1 MKHPT
6 ARCSAL
12 FILLIFGFSFAAQ
25 RNVTVSGVVV
35 DSVTG
40 QPIPNAIV
48 LLLDTNITDVSQ
60 VDSIDITKLKPDT
73 AITTANGVFSKTI
86 TTTMT
91 NFILAYMVIKE
102 GYSVIINGTIMLS
115 TTIDLDT
122 IKLVP
127 TDIAAKDTITVSGK
141 VVDSATGVGIPGAL
155 IGLSG
160 GDLDTV
166 GKTAITDANGNFSR
180 QVIIN
185 KVGTLTIVLYVAYK
199 DGYNP
204 AVGSETAINK
214 TVDLGTIILSQ
225 NTPVLWKAQQRLRN
239 IATSMTIYSMN
250 GRKLY
255 TGRVAPLNRVIEH
268 STSAVL
274 VEFRHNGS
282 IIDRKKVMPER

>member
-1 MKHPT
+1 
-6 ARCSAL
+6 
-12 FILLIFGFSFAAQ
+12 
-25 RNVTVSGVVV
+25 V

-40 QPIPNAIV
+40 QPVQNAIV
-48 LLLDTNITDVSQ
+48 LLYDAQTLNIDTSDLSTLDLDTAF
-60 VDSIDITKLKPDT
+60 T
-73 AITTANGVFSKTI
+73 ASNGSFSKTI
-86 TTTMT
+86 TAPST
-91 NFILAYMVIKE
+91 NLILIYAVVME
-102 GYSVIINGTIMLS
+102 GYSLYYSGTALLT
-115 TTIDLDT
+115 TTISLPT

-127 TDIAAKDTITVSGK
+127 TDLAAKDTITVSGK
-141 VVDSATGVGIPGAL
+141 VVDSATGIGIPDA
-155 IGLSG
+155 IVGLSG

-185 KVGTLTIVLYVAYK
+185 KVGALTIVGYVAYK

-204 AVGSETAINK
+204 AIGQKTATGK
-214 TVDLGTIILSQ
+214 TVDLGNIILSR
-225 NTPVLWKAQQRLRN
+225 NTPVLWKAQQRVRLRN

>member
-1 MKHPT
+1 MKHST
-6 ARCSAL
+6 VRYGA
-12 FILLIFGFSFAAQ
+12 FFLLSLAGFSFGLQ
-25 RNVTVSGVVV
+25 RSITVSGVVV

-40 QPIPNAIV
+40 QPVQNAIV
-48 LLLDTNITDVSQ
+48 LLYDAQTLNIDTSDLSTLDLDTAF
-60 VDSIDITKLKPDT
+60 T
-73 AITTANGVFSKTI
+73 ASNGSFSKTI
-86 TTTMT
+86 TAPST
-91 NFILAYMVIKE
+91 NLILIYAVVME
-102 GYSVIINGTIMLS
+102 GYSLYYSGTALLT
-115 TTIDLDT
+115 TTISLPT

-127 TDIAAKDTITVSGK
+127 TDLAAKDTITVSGK
-141 VVDSATGVGIPGAL
+141 VVDSATGIGIPDA
-155 IGLSG
+155 IVGLSG

-185 KVGTLTIVLYVAYK
+185 KVGALTIVGYVAYK

-204 AVGSETAINK
+204 AIGQKTATGK
-214 TVDLGTIILSQ
+214 TVDLGNIILSR
-225 NTPVLWKAQQRLRN
+225 NTPVLWKAQQRVRLRN